1 MKHSFNPALVTELLQ
16 GRRLRGP
23 IIYRDLVGSTN
34 DEVMQLAEAGAAEGT
49 VVVAERQTAGRGR
62 QGRVW
67 HAPAGQTLMFS
78 LLLRPQLPV
87 QKWSLLSTMASVAVA
102 TVLRDVAG
110 NGIGTKWPNDIVHDG
125 RKLCGI
131 LVEAR
136 APHFAVVGIGLNVV
150 GDTSDWPGDLQKIA
164 TTLEMAT
171 GVVAHREELLARVLN
186 SLDECYDLMLT
197 SDPALTERQRQLET
211 TLGKELHVKI
221 GQRQV
226 RGRAVD
232 VGPLGELILDTPDGP
247 LTVSS
252 GEVQQVRGA
261 NGELPR

>member
-1 MKHSFNPALVTELLQ
+1 M
-16 GRRLRGP
+16 
-23 IIYRDLVGSTN
+23 VGSTN
-34 DEVMQLAEAGAAEGT
+34 DDVMQLAEAGAAEGR

-78 LLLRPQLPV
+78 VLLRPSLPIE
-87 QKWSLLSTMASVAVA
+87 QWPLLSTTASVAVA
-102 TVLRDVAG
+102 TALRSVCDRS
-110 NGIGTKWPNDIVHDG
+110 IGTKWPNDVVHDG

-136 APHFAVVGIGLNVV
+136 APHFAVVGIGLNVL
-150 GDTSDWPGDLQKIA
+150 GDTSDWPDDLERTA
-164 TTLEMAT
+164 TTLQTAA
-171 GVVAHREELLARVLN
+171 GVVVRRDELLARVLN

-197 SDPALTERQRQLET
+197 GDPLVTQRQREFET
-211 TLGKELHVKI
+211 TLGKELLVKV
-221 GQRQV
+221 GQRLV
-226 RGRAVD
+226 RGRGAD
-232 VGPLGELILDTPDGP
+232 IGSMGELILDTPEGP

-252 GEVQQVRGA
+252 GEVQQVRAA